1 MGTRSDFYIMDHDG
15 SLEWIGS
22 GGYDGSPFSIPK
34 ELLLHVNRTAFE
46 EDIVEY
52 LKETDGIINE
62 KRKRDWPW
70 PWADSRMTDY
80 SYIFHVCTGKVLMCR
95 FGGRLMD
102 PIKII
107 QGMDEI
113 GADIGMGTLKF
124 PAMNE
129 DLIPQTEK
137 TMDLLNEEILKRYG
151 QKSSEVV

>member
-22 GGYDGSPFSIPK
+22 GAYDGFPFSIPT
-34 ELLLHVNRTAFE
+34 ELLLHVNRTTFE
-46 EDIVEY
+46 EDVVEH
-52 LKETDGIINE
+52 LKETNGIINE
-62 KRKRDWPW
+62 KRKRNWPW

-80 SYIFHVCTGKVLMCR
+80 SYILHVCTGKVLMCR

-113 GADIGMGTLKF
+113 GADVGIGTIKF
-124 PAMNE
+124 PIMRE
-129 DLIPQTEK
+129 DAEK
-137 TMDLLNEEILKRYG
+137 RTEEILKIYG
-151 QKSSEVV
+151 PKFAEVI